1 MKRCYKCKETK
12 PLTAFSKD
20 ISTKDKLVN
29 KCKDCS
35 NAHNT
40 KYFRKNRIARLMYS
54 RNYTQMAKDS
64 ISAKKKEY
72 YRNNKEVLKAK
83 SKDFFQKNKRLYS
96 EYQRNRRRN
105 DNQYRL
111 RCNFS
116 SYLSRA
122 LKGKKMGVGWEKTL
136 GYTLNDL
143 ISHLESLF
151 RKGMSWENYGKHWDV
166 DHKRPISWFS
176 EKEFLDGWKLSNL
189 QPLESST
196 NSAKRNWYEDK

>member
-1 MKRCYKCKETK
+1 MKICYKCKKTK
-12 PLTAFSKD
+12 PLTCFSKD
-20 ISTKDKLVN
+20 NSTKDKLVN
-29 KCKDCS
+29 KCKECAKSHSLD
-35 NAHNT
+35 
-40 KYFRKNRIARLMYS
+40 YFNKNRNARLVYS
-54 RNYTQMAKDS
+54 RNYSKEKKED
-64 ISAKKKEY
+64 ISAKKKKY
-72 YRNNKEVLKAK
+72 YRNNTEVLKTK
-83 SKDFFQKNKRLYS
+83 SRKFFQKNKKHYS
-96 EYQRNRRRN
+96 RYQREKRHA